1 MADETNKETSPE
13 ENNNNN
19 NFKNLIADYL
29 RGKNNEEGDSEMGD
43 KPSEFNKLNKKKN
56 TKQRITGLASLG
68 NNNMQRLKQQK
79 RYGRSRRS

>member
-1 MADETNKETSPE
+1 MADETNKETPPE

-29 RGKNNEEGDSEMGD
+29 RGKNN
-43 KPSEFNKLNKKKN
+43 
-56 TKQRITGLASLG
+56 KQRVTGLASLG

>member
-1 MADETNKETSPE
+1 MADETNKETPPE

-29 RGKNNEEGDSEMGD
+29 RGKKDEDEDIVMGG
-43 KPSEFNKLNKKKN
+43 KPSEFNKNNKKKN
-56 TKQRITGLASLG
+56 TKQRVTGLASLG

>member
-1 MADETNKETSPE
+1 MADETNKETPPE

-29 RGKNNEEGDSEMGD
+29 RGKNNKEEEIEMGD
-43 KPSEFNKLNKKKN
+43 KPSEFSKLNKK
-56 TKQRITGLASLG
+56 TKQRVTGLASLG